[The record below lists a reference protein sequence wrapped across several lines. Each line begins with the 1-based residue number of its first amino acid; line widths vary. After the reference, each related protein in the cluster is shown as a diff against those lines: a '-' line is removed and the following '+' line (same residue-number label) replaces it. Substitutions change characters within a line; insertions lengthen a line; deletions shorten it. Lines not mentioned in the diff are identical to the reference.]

1 MYCKSLVFAKQKHTL
16 GINWWGR
23 SCSWY
28 TGHIFTPVWRYHFL
42 KTKISHLLP
51 LITISPH
58 LSIQYTNR
66 YTDGKYVKGNA
77 TTTVAVEDRWG
88 RRLQY
93 WPLRLYDPYNDN
105 RCGTGAA
112 CIYEPGQE
120 GCWLINLCPAIK
132 HNMMV
137 GIPIDLG
144 IF

>member
-42 KTKISHLLP
+42 KTKISHLLL

-77 TTTVAVEDRWG
+77 TTTVAVEDRWVDGSNTGPYASTTHITTTAAALERRASMNPG
-88 RRLQY
+88 RRV
-93 WPLRLYDPYNDN
+93 
-105 RCGTGAA
+105 
-112 CIYEPGQE
+112 
-120 GCWLINLCPAIK
+120 
-132 HNMMV
+132 V
-137 GIPIDLG
+137 G
-144 IF
+144 